1 MPPKPTCFTKERND
15 KSLYTTCV
23 EGQKKPKKQ
32 KLKIVAKGTHK
43 MADGTVMSGKTHDK
57 DSKPVSKPKKKKL
70 IIVEPKPKK
79 KKLIIKKKEPK
90 VSEAQKKKDA
100 MNKLS
105 PLELFGQLPQELRKK
120 IVTPKETGIKVG
132 VTPVS
137 SFTYDDIVEP
147 GHLDAD
153 NNLVYEAEE
162 NYKDSG
168 GGDIDWIK
176 GITSNQA
183 DWYSRHH
190 WRNDL
195 THQQEMKREKI
206 EFKIMTGLYPTI
218 VRDMTKEFKEWKA
231 ANKGKKMSYKEAV
244 KSFKQSSIYF

>member
-1 MPPKPTCFTKERND
+1 MPPK
-15 KSLYTTCV
+15 L
-23 EGQKKPKKQ
+23 

-147 GHLDAD
+147 KDD
-153 NNLVYEAEE
+153 NNNLVYEAEE
-162 NYKDSG
+162 NYMDSG
-168 GGDIDWIK
+168 MGGNIDWIK
-176 GITSNQA
+176 GITSSQS
-183 DWYSRHH
+183 DWYSRHR
-190 WRNDL
+190 WRGNDL
-195 THQQEMKREKI
+195 THQQEVKREKI
-206 EFKIMTGLYPTI
+206 EDKIMEGLRPTI
-218 VRDMTKEFKEWKA
+218 VSDFKKELKEWKA

-244 KSFKQSSIYF
+244 KSFRRSSIYF